1 MAGRRTA
8 IETWAS
14 GKAKKNRLDIQRES
28 SPAPQTNP
36 PRGYDPFHYS
46 VLSNRGAG
54 QLFCFSFW
62 WLWFEEA
69 NEALRSPV
77 SSLLAGL
84 GRRVGGWTKL
94 TVSGERERQHEQ
106 GLCFWASIGRV
117 HPCTKQM
124 VQKKKTTWLPVM
136 KSERVDKI
144 CEEMVMR
151 WAEPFLFIK
160 QATTWL
166 PHGSHFTASL
176 LHFLFLT

>member
-77 SSLLAGL
+77 SSSLAGL

-94 TVSGERERQHEQ
+94 TVSGEREAT
-106 GLCFWASIGRV
+106 WARTVLLGFNRSCSSLHKTDGS
-117 HPCTKQM
+117 
-124 VQKKKTTWLPVM
+124 KKKTTWLPVM